1 MAEVKRSSQGRA
13 DILAIGFA
21 MVVAM
26 WSSGYIIRLLP
37 DVPSPVVFAVMIFLL
52 LGGGWF
58 SGRYSGRGAA
68 GGLMSGLLAGLVN
81 LLILGSVVGNEQVE
95 GVPSIA
101 VWGPLSILA
110 HGLICMLGALAGQ
123 SGYDSR
129 RTPCNWT
136 AIFATTAAAATFVL
150 LFAGG
155 LLTSEKAG
163 MAVPDWPNSFGT
175 NMFLFPLERMTGGI
189 YYEHAHRL
197 LGTLVGLISIFLA
210 IHLTLAD
217 RRRPVKVLGWVV
229 LLMVIVQ
236 GIFGGKRVELNDLT
250 LAFVHGSFA
259 QAVLATF
266 VAIAAMVS
274 TTWKSAAGPV
284 AVQGASA
291 DKLHTRILAG
301 ALLVQITLGSLIRH
315 IDMQTHLH
323 ITLAVLVVGYAF
335 FLGIRI
341 ASRYEGQPLLS
352 MLGNVIM
359 GIAVV
364 QLILGFWAL
373 VGRGVAAEAGQL
385 YSATHTEI
393 AADPPLIYVLSA
405 SIHQIVGASFL
416 ALAVLLALWCNRL
429 IREPGP
435 DDAGDQASEPSP
447 H

>member
-1 MAEVKRSSQGRA
+1 MAEVKRSSQGRS

-26 WSSGYIIRLLP
+26 WASGYISRLLP
-37 DVPSPVVFAVMIFLL
+37 GIHSAVVFFIMIGILL
-52 LGGGWF
+52 AGGWA

-68 GGLMSGLLAGLVN
+68 GGLMSGLLAGIVN
-81 LLILGSVVGNEQVE
+81 LLVLGSVVGNEHVE

-101 VWGPLSILA
+101 VWGPLSIIA
-110 HGLICMLGALAGQ
+110 HGLICMLGALAGKA
-123 SGYDSR
+123 GYSSS

-136 AIFATTAAAATFVL
+136 GIFAITAATATYIL

-155 LLTSEKAG
+155 ILTSERAG

-210 IHLTLAD
+210 VHLALVD
-217 RRRPVKVLGWVV
+217 KRRVVKVLGFTV

-266 VAIAAMVS
+266 VAIAALVS
-274 TTWKSAAGPV
+274 TTWKSAVEPIA
-284 AVQGASA
+284 ARGAAS
-291 DKLHTRILAG
+291 DKLLTRILVG

-323 ITLAVLVVGYAF
+323 ITLAVLIVGYAF

-341 ASRYEGQPLLS
+341 ANRYEGQPLLAL
-352 MLGNVIM
+352 LGNGLV
-359 GIAVV
+359 GIVV
-364 QLILGFWAL
+364 LQLLLGFWAL
-373 VGRGVAAEAGQL
+373 VGRGVAAKAGQL

-393 AADPPLIYVLSA
+393 AADPPTIYVLSA
-405 SIHQIVGASFL
+405 SIHQIVGASLL
-416 ALAVLLALWCNRL
+416 AWAVLTALWCNRL
-429 IREPGP
+429 LRQDSSAPP
-435 DDAGDQASEPSP
+435 DEQPVAQ
-447 H
+447 